1 MQLTPHYIVLT
12 RSYTVSNARPQA
24 LAPDESAHHGLSMAS
39 AKGRFLH
46 SCKSLSVQRVLELLH
61 SKALHS
67 LRGGLGLED
76 TRLFGERVDTFARF
90 RCRLHL
96 QLHLQHSCKFER
108 ACLLDL
114 LGSNSHVLI
123 DDGLH
128 IFRLQAL
135 LLSHRLVNSGCCH
148 SLFGTLHHLHGLW
161 WEHGQKR

>member
-1 MQLTPHYIVLT
+1 MQLTPHYTVLT

-61 SKALHS
+61 GKTLHS

-76 TRLFGERVDTFARF
+76 ARLFGEGVDTFARF

-96 QLHLQHSCKFER
+96 QLHLQHSCKFEG
-108 ACLLDL
+108 AHLFDL
-114 LGSNSHVLI
+114 FGSNTHVRS
-123 DDGLH
+123 DDSLH
-128 IFRLQAL
+128 IFSLQTL
-135 LLSHRLVNSGCCH
+135 LLSHRLVNSGRCH
-148 SLFGTLHHLHGLW
+148 SLFGTLHRLHGLW